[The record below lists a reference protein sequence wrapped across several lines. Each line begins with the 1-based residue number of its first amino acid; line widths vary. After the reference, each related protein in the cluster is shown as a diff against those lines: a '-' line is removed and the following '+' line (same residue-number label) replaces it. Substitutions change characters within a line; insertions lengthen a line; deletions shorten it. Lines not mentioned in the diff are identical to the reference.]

1 MAMDNLLTWN
11 DKLLTGFD
19 EVDLQHK
26 KLISIIN
33 DVHTAMNAPA
43 ADYAKGMAKALKR
56 LTDYTYYHFDEEEK
70 FMRANNYPD
79 IDAHRKEHQAFIEKV
94 SNQIK
99 TLTQANPEDGFI
111 FYRFLGSW
119 LLNQPTIPTTI
130 LTKKKNS
137 CARITIP
144 TSTRTGKSTR
154 HSLKK

>member
-11 DKLLTGFD
+11 DNLLTGFD

-26 KLISIIN
+26 KLISVIN

-119 LLNQPTIPTTI
+119 LLNHIAKSDKAWADYI
-130 LTKKKNS
+130 STKKQS
-137 CARITIP
+137 
-144 TSTRTGKSTR
+144 
-154 HSLKK
+154 